1 MENFIFC
8 VVDMISQDEMYHLS
22 CLLALYQ
29 KTQEKQ
35 AYDKVIDDDRS
46 LQGTAGELWR
56 EPLSYMEQTADKN
69 KCSVFKMTDLAT
81 LHKTTITDLVGKS
94 PYPTESTP

>member
-46 LQGTAGELWR
+46 LQGTVFAW
-56 EPLSYMEQTADKN
+56 PLSYMEQTADKN
-69 KCSVFKMTDLAT
+69 KRSVFKMTDLAT

-94 PYPTESTP
+94 PYPTESSP